1 VSKEV
6 LEQFSE
12 QWRNKPSEPFLPLQE
27 GAIGPEVKQL
37 QQRLQQQGFNPG
49 ATDGN
54 FGVATK
60 AAVIAYQQAK
70 GIVADGIVGAKTWTT
85 LNLS

>member
-1 VSKEV
+1 LDE
-6 LEQFSE
+6 FS
-12 QWRNKPSEPFLPLQE
+12 QKWRNSPSVPFLPLQE

-49 ATDGN
+49 ADDGVFN
-54 FGVATK
+54 AATK
-60 AAVIAYQQAK
+60 AAVIAFQKTK
-70 GIVADGIVGAKTWTT
+70 GLEEDAIVDVKTWTT